1 MRKLLSIFMSVVM
14 VVTMLPK
21 MSFAEVGK
29 TESTANEEQ
38 QVGGTE
44 DKKGNANPHSE
55 GTFKYLQDKFSLLTG
70 FLKEKAPEV
79 WDSLKPYVEQGKNW
93 GKDYYNNVS
102 EFASKVGVLGVA
114 ATVALPVLAVG
125 LFALA
130 VKVVW
135 KFIKFI
141 LTVFKDEESKQVGRY
156 APYSLYSANSGQA
169 AAYTYSNGG
178 YQTPYSYMA

>member
-14 VVTMLPK
+14 VITMLPK

-38 QVGGTE
+38 QAGGTE
-44 DKKGNANPHSE
+44 DKKDNVNTDSE
-55 GTFKYLQDKFSLLTG
+55 GIFKYLQDKFSLLTG

-79 WDSLKPYVEQGKNW
+79 WASLKPYVEQGKNW

-102 EFASKVGVLGVA
+102 EFAGKAGTLGVV
-114 ATVALPVLAVG
+114 TTVG
-125 LFALA
+125 LSALA

-135 KFIKFI
+135 KVLKFI
-141 LTVFKDEESKQVGRY
+141 VALFGDDDSGQTGSC
-156 APYSLYSANSGQA
+156 APSSSYSANCGQTA
-169 AAYTYSNGG
+169 ICAYPTIG
-178 YQTPYSYMA
+178 YQPSYSYN